1 MFMCMRDFG
10 YHIGEETEVY
20 FSLYDAKNFKFIRQV
35 FYICYE
41 HNNLLFYT
49 FI

>member
-35 FYICYE
+35 FYIYYE
-41 HNNLLFYT
+41 HNNIFLY
-49 FI
+49 I